1 MPYYAY
7 CVVRLD
13 SNEPWQVFSGID
25 DRPVFA
31 VRDQKMAV
39 LVTRLERPRLDDAR
53 SVVRH
58 GQVIHRAFERRTVL
72 PFRYGTVFASE
83 EQVAQLLHENR
94 DQFTEAIRFLRG
106 KAEMHVKL
114 LLGAAVERPLVM
126 AAVAGQT
133 RAPARGGLEGPG
145 ETKAPVALEG
155 AGRARDRFEPDGAG
169 LPPFMPEDTCE
180 LQARRLAQRVTET
193 LRPLQEQSCLR
204 LSREGQLLMDLRHL
218 VEEARVEAYQRLSAL
233 VPECARDCQ
242 VQVTGPWPPY
252 HFLPVAAK
260 LPARSERNC
269 KRSEP
274 LYRRAH

>member
-39 LVTRLERPRLDDAR
+39 LVTRLDRLHLDDAR

-58 GQVIHRAFERRTVL
+58 GQVIHRTFERRTVL

-83 EQVAQLLHENR
+83 EQVAQVLHENR

-114 LLGAAVERPLVM
+114 LLGAALEKPLAM
-126 AAVAGQT
+126 AAAAGQS
-133 RAPARGGLEGPG
+133 RERLAQDAAGPAHSL
-145 ETKAPVALEG
+145 
-155 AGRARDRFEPDGAG
+155 PD
-169 LPPFMPEDTCE
+169 DHYE
-180 LQARRLAQRVTET
+180 LQARHLAQRVTET

-269 KRSEP
+269 RRSEL